1 MEGGEAALAPYYA
14 GDALV
19 MIEDNPDLAFCIP
32 AEGTNFFIDAMC
44 IPKGCKQKEA
54 AEMFINFMCETE
66 IALANTEFIG
76 YSSPHAEAA
85 ALLPEELKT
94 SPIMYPAP
102 EVMETTEIF
111 EVLPEELA
119 QLMDKQW
126 SDVRSYDESGSSRY
140 MIPIMLVLTVG
151 VIVLILRHRAI
162 KKFRDDY

>member
-1 MEGGEAALAPYYA
+1 
-14 GDALV
+14 
-19 MIEDNPDLAFCIP
+19 
-32 AEGTNFFIDAMC
+32 
-44 IPKGCKQKEA
+44 
-54 AEMFINFMCETE
+54 
-66 IALANTEFIG
+66 
-76 YSSPHAEAA
+76 
-85 ALLPEELKT
+85 
-94 SPIMYPAP
+94 
-102 EVMETTEIF
+102 METTEIF